1 MSEVT
6 WDLEA
11 LYADTAAWEAD
22 FAQLRSKAETFAA
35 FKGRL
40 AESPAVLKSA
50 IEASDDYDR
59 LAEKVYCYAHLRS
72 DENTSIST
80 NRARVD
86 RVSSL
91 ISQLSPLEAW
101 FSPELMAI
109 PDDRMQELL
118 NAPEL
123 AFYRRSL
130 LELLREKPHILSE
143 AEERLIG
150 LLGDVLGT
158 PDETFSTLNDTDLEF
173 GKVKDENGKLQS
185 LNHGSW
191 HRFMEN
197 PDREVRKNAFKK
209 LYRQYRL
216 HRNTFAATLDGT
228 VKRHVTMADIR
239 HYDSALQASLSN
251 DNVPVAIYENLIA
264 AVRKNL
270 PALHDYF
277 DLRAQV
283 LKLDDLNMYDL
294 YAPLLPDC
302 RKEYDFNSG
311 SQLVR
316 DALAPLGKEYGELL
330 QQAWR
335 NRWIDAVCR
344 KGKRSGAYSGG
355 CYDSYPYVLISYD
368 NTLNDVFT
376 LAHELGHS
384 MHSLFSRT
392 HQHYHYAD
400 YAIFVAEVASTCN
413 ELLLS
418 DHLLKQNPDD
428 HAFRA
433 YLYAHQ
439 ADEIRATIYRQT
451 MFAEFEK
458 LIHESGSA
466 NIPLTADYLCEKYYD
481 LNAAYHGKNITADRA
496 IELEWARIPHF
507 YYNFYVYKYATGM
520 SAALQLSRGLLSG
533 DKDKQNAYLGFLKAG
548 DSKDVLDIMRDA
560 GVDLATPEPVDSALA
575 FFAETVANL
584 RRELTLTGAI

>member
-1 MSEVT
+1 MNEMT

-11 LYADTAAWEAD
+11 LYPDIAAWEKD
-22 FAQLRSKAETFAA
+22 FAALEAKAEKFAA
-35 FKGRL
+35 YKGRL

-50 IEASDDYDR
+50 IEASDDFDR
-59 LAEKVYCYAHLRS
+59 LAEKVYSYAHLRS
-72 DENTSIST
+72 DENTSLGV

-91 ISQLSPLEAW
+91 LSRLSPLETW
-101 FSPELMAI
+101 FTPEIMAI
-109 PDDRMQELL
+109 PDARMQELL

-130 LELLREKPHILSE
+130 LELLREKPHVLSE
-143 AEERLIG
+143 TEERMLG
-150 LLGDVLGT
+150 TLGDVLGT
-158 PDETFSTLNDTDLEF
+158 PDEIFSTLNDTDLEF
-173 GKVKDENGKLQS
+173 GKVKTADGKMRPLD
-185 LNHGSW
+185 HGSY
-191 HRFMEN
+191 HRFMED
-197 PDREVRKNAFKK
+197 PSRDVRKNAFRK
-209 LYRQYRL
+209 LYRQYRQY
-216 HRNTFAATLDGT
+216 RNTFAATLDGT
-228 VKRHVTMADIR
+228 VKRHCTMASLR
-239 HYDSALQASLSN
+239 HYPTALEASLSG
-251 DNVPVAIYENLIA
+251 DNIPVAIYENLIS

-270 PALHDYF
+270 PALHEYF
-277 DLRAQV
+277 DLRASV
-283 LKLDDLNMYDL
+283 LQLNDLDMFDL

-302 RKEYDFNSG
+302 RKEYSFAAG
-311 SQLVR
+311 SRLIR
-316 DALAPLGKEYGELL
+316 ESLAPLGREYCTLL
-330 QQAWR
+330 EKAWQEK
-335 NRWIDAVCR
+335 WIDAVCR

-355 CYDSYPYVLISYD
+355 CYDSYPYVLMSYD

-384 MHSLFSRT
+384 MHSHFSRSC
-392 HQHYHYAD
+392 QHYHYAD

-418 DHLLKQNPDD
+418 EHLLQMNPDD

-433 YLYAHQ
+433 YLYAHL

-458 LIHESGSA
+458 LIHEACQA
-466 NIPLTADYLCEKYYD
+466 NIPLTADHLCEKYYA
-481 LNAAYHGKNITADRA
+481 LNAEYHGKNISADQD

-533 DKDKQNAYLGFLKAG
+533 DPAKRQAYLGFLKAG

-560 GVDLATPEPVDSALA
+560 GVDLATPEPVDAALG
-575 FFAETVANL
+575 FFRETVNNL
-584 RRELTLTGAI
+584 RYELSLL

>member
-1 MSEVT
+1 MKETT
-6 WDLEA
+6 WDLAA
-11 LYADTAAWEAD
+11 LYSDAGVWEKD
-22 FAQLRSKAETFAA
+22 FSLLQEKAEKFAT

-40 AESPAVLKSA
+40 AESPAVLKAA
-50 IEASDDYDR
+50 IEASDEFDR
-59 LAEKVYCYAHLRS
+59 LAEKVYSYAHLKS
-72 DENTSIST
+72 DENTSIGA

-91 ISQLSPLEAW
+91 LSRLSPLETW
-101 FSPELMAI
+101 FTPEIMAI
-109 PDDRMQELL
+109 PDARMQELL
-118 NAPEL
+118 AAPEL

-143 AEERLIG
+143 SEERLLG
-150 LLGDVLGT
+150 TLGDVLGSA
-158 PDETFSTLNDTDLEF
+158 DEVFSTLNDTDLEF
-173 GKVKDENGKLQS
+173 GKVRDADGRMRPLD
-185 LNHGSW
+185 HGSY
-191 HRFMEN
+191 HRFMED
-197 PDREVRKNAFKK
+197 PCRDVRKKAFRK
-209 LYRQYRL
+209 LYRQYRQY
-216 HRNTFAATLDGT
+216 RNTFACTLDGV
-228 VKRHVTMADIR
+228 VKRHTAMASLR
-239 HYDSALQASLSN
+239 HYPSALEASLSG
-251 DNVPVAIYENLIA
+251 DNIPVEIYDNLIS

-270 PALHDYF
+270 PALHEYF
-277 DLRAQV
+277 DLRAEV
-283 LKLDDLNMYDL
+283 LKLADLDMYDL
-294 YAPLLPDC
+294 YAPLLAEC
-302 RKEYDFNSG
+302 RKEYSFADG
-311 SQLVR
+311 AQLIR
-316 DALAPLGKEYGELL
+316 DSLAPMGGEYCTLL
-330 QQAWR
+330 EKAWQE
-335 NRWIDAVCR
+335 RWIDAVCR

-355 CYDSYPYVLISYD
+355 CYDSYPYVLMSYD

-384 MHSLFSRT
+384 MHSYFSRR

-418 DHLLKQNPDD
+418 EHLLQKNPGD

-433 YLYAHQ
+433 YLYAHL

-458 LIHESGSA
+458 LIHADSQA
-466 NIPLTADYLCEKYYD
+466 NIPLTADHLCEKYYA
-481 LNAAYHGKNITADRA
+481 LNAEYHGKNISADHD

-533 DKDKQNAYLGFLKAG
+533 DEEKQQAYLGFLKAG

-560 GVDLATPEPVDSALA
+560 GVDLATPEPVDSALG
-575 FFAETVANL
+575 FFRETVANL
-584 RRELTLTGAI
+584 RYELSLL

>member
-22 FAQLRSKAETFAA
+22 FAQLRSKAEAFAA
-35 FKGRL
+35 FKGKL
-40 AESPAVLKSA
+40 SESPAVLKAA
-50 IEASDDYDR
+50 IEASDDFDR

-72 DENTSIST
+72 DEDTSIGA

-91 ISQLSPLEAW
+91 LSQLSPLEAW

-197 PDREVRKNAFKK
+197 PDREVRKKAFHK

-228 VKRHVTMADIR
+228 VKRHVTMANIR
-239 HYDSALQASLSN
+239 RYDSALQASLSN
-251 DNVPVAIYENLIA
+251 DNVPVAIYENLLA

-283 LKLDDLNMYDL
+283 LKLDDLDMYDL

-311 SQLVR
+311 AQLVR
-316 DALAPLGKEYGELL
+316 EALAPLGTEYGKLL
-330 QQAWR
+330 QQAWSQ
-335 NRWIDAVCR
+335 RWIDAVCR

-384 MHSLFSRT
+384 MHSLFSNT

-458 LIHESGSA
+458 LIHDAGSV
-466 NIPLTADYLCEKYYD
+466 NIPLTADYLSEKYYE
-481 LNAAYHGKNITADRA
+481 LNTAYHGKNISADRD

-520 SAALQLSRGLLSG
+520 SAALKLSRGLLAG

-560 GVDLATPEPVDSALA
+560 GVDLATPEPVDSALE
-575 FFAETVANL
+575 FFAGTVANL
-584 RRELTLTGAI
+584 RRELTLTGVI